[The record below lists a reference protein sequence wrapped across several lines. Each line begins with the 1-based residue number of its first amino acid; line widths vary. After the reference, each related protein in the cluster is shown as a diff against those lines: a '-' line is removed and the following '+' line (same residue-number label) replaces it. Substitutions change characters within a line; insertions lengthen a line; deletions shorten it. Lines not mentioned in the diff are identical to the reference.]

1 MYVGIV
7 EVGENL
13 RTSEAIGKG
22 IFPLSNY
29 FWVLSYPNV
38 KLALTPGWVGVGPIV
53 LSFQAI
59 A

>member
-13 RTSEAIGKG
+13 RTSEVYGKG

-29 FWVLSYPNV
+29 FSVLIH
-38 KLALTPGWVGVGPIV
+38 T
-53 LSFQAI
+53 
-59 A
+59 